1 MDYILDYLNDL
12 SNNQKTSYIF
22 SSFQNI
28 QVQDPLSKLINWL
41 NTERGAGI
49 KIKSEEDILVEDF
62 LYKNKS
68 QIIQLNLDDKKYSQG
83 KDISFKH

>member
-49 KIKSEEDILVEDF
+49 KIKS
-62 LYKNKS
+62 
-68 QIIQLNLDDKKYSQG
+68 
-83 KDISFKH
+83 

>member
-49 KIKSEEDILVEDF
+49 KIKSEEDILVEDR
-62 LYKNKS
+62 KS
-68 QIIQLNLDDKKYSQG
+68 VV
-83 KDISFKH
+83 